1 MGLLACS
8 AFRQH
13 SSAKRWNLFGS
24 MLGITPE
31 ITRKVRFLFFLTYGV
46 DLARDSFDPPR
57 KST

>member
-1 MGLLACS
+1 MGLLAWS

-31 ITRKVRFLFFLTYGV
+31 ITRKVRLLFFLTYGV
-46 DLARDSFDPPR
+46 DLARDFF
-57 KST
+57 